1 MIFNNIDMDF
11 RKINFG
17 KADAQEE
24 GVEFPELLKDGYY
37 NNDNVVFNIRL

>member
-1 MIFNNIDMDF
+1 MDI

-24 GVEFPELLKDGYY
+24 GFEYPQLLKDGYLDSM
-37 NNDNVVFNIRL
+37 NLVE